1 MALGVGLGRAVVEPG
16 SRPSQTTA
24 KPKPQAEPQA
34 GPQAEPPAEPPAEA
48 EPQRPA
54 YRRPVY
60 EEPLPPTVPE
70 SVPEPASA
78 SEVPSPPAV
87 VVPAPEMATG
97 LPAWRR
103 YAALAPDFAG
113 RPAIAIVIDDV
124 GHDPRRQA
132 ERLRRLPGPVTLA
145 MLPYGYELR
154 RLSRM
159 FREAGHEVL
168 VHLPMEPSDAAYDP
182 GPNALL
188 TSLDRAELARRIGW
202 NLGQFDGYVGINNHM
217 GSRFTADAGG
227 MGMVMAEVKKRGLL
241 FLDSWTTGSSVGDG
255 MARRLEVPRARRDI
269 FIDNEVDVDK
279 ILAQLAVTER
289 LARRRGYAIAIGHP
303 HDETIT
309 ALERWLPE
317 AQKRGFVLVPVSAIV
332 KAGLAGSDSG

>member
-1 MALGVGLGRAVVEPG
+1 MVLGIGLGRVVVEPG

-24 KPKPQAEPQA
+24 KPEPQFKSLAEA
-34 GPQAEPPAEPPAEA
+34 GPPVERR
-48 EPQRPA
+48 RPA

-60 EEPLPPTVPE
+60 EEPLPPAA
-70 SVPEPASA
+70 PEPAREA
-78 SEVPSPPAV
+78 VPAPQVPPPAV
-87 VVPAPEMATG
+87 VVPQTVVVPETAAG
-97 LPAWRR
+97 PPAWRR

-159 FREAGHEVL
+159 FRKAGHEVL

-188 TSLDRAELARRIGW
+188 TSLDRTELARRIGW

-241 FLDSWTTGSSVGDG
+241 FLDSWTTGSSVGDS

-279 ILAQLAVTER
+279 VLAQLAVTER

-303 HDETIT
+303 HDETLT
-309 ALERWLPE
+309 ALERWLPG
-317 AQKRGFVLVPVSAIV
+317 AQERGFVLVPVSAII
-332 KAGLAGSDSG
+332 KAGLADGDSG